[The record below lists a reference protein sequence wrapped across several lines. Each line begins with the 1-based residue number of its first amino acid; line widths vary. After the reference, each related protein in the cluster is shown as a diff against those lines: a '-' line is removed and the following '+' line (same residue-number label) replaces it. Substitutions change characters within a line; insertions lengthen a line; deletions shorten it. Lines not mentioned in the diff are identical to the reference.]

1 MPAGKRRAK
10 RFDAEG
16 LIVGGLTAVVLAM
29 MVAPICMVVVISFT
43 SGTSLAFPPPGWGL
57 RWYESAWQLL
67 THSDEVN
74 RLRESLVVSL
84 GIAAVVMVVVTV
96 VSIPAAYALARLNF
110 RGKELVEQLVT
121 LPLVFP
127 LVVLG
132 VSLLVLASELR
143 IQLGFWRIVVA
154 HVIITLP
161 FVVRNCAASLRGI
174 EPSLEEAA
182 YVLGANWRRTFVEI
196 VLPLM
201 RPGILAGMVLAF
213 IISFN
218 EFTVTYFLYTVDT
231 FPFPIWLFSRS
242 NNSLDLVIFA
252 ISSVIIVINIALIW
266 LLDRLVGKQ
275 GVTV

>member
-231 FPFPIWLFSRS
+231 FPFPIY
-242 NNSLDLVIFA
+242 LVIFA